1 MSLSKFFSPADDAKP
16 FLEAFPNQAKFFD
29 EENPKYYNKE
39 TGKWKGP
46 AKIAHKKRAKHDAKV
61 SKSLEESDLMA
72 DARRI
77 ISESFI
83 EADSTQKTLKM
94 VAVTK
99 DQKATKKSVEE
110 SVKKAKGDMNSY
122 NRNRWGMSL
131 YANMIDESGT
141 SVLSPPVFWKWRV
154 GGDKEVGESKGSQ

>member
-1 MSLSKFFSPADDAKP
+1 
-16 FLEAFPNQAKFFD
+16 LEAFPNQAKFFD
-29 EENPKYYNKE
+29 EENARYYNKE

-46 AKIAHKKRAKHDAKV
+46 AKIAQKKRAKHDAKV
-61 SKSLEESDLMA
+61 SKALEETDLMA
-72 DARRI
+72 DARKI

-99 DQKATKKSVEE
+99 DQKATKKSIEE
-110 SVKKAKGDMNSY
+110 SVKKAKGDLNSY

-131 YANMIDESGT
+131 YANMVDENGN

-154 GGDKEVGESKGSQ
+154 GGSESKGSQ